1 MQRLHGLIALGFCLV
16 SATAQAEEPE
26 QLPATTLVQASLAVK
41 NAPSL
46 LPTMLRTVEDAVV
59 SRLEMVIFSDRSTGE
74 EAKLRLTPATSPGAK
89 VGFTYRF

>member
-16 SATAQAEEPE
+16 SANAQAEEPE
-26 QLPATTLVQASLAVK
+26 ALPTSALVQASLAVK

-46 LPTMLRTVEDAVV
+46 LPTMLRGAEDAVV
-59 SRLEMVIFSDRSTGE
+59 SRLEIMIFKDRDTGE
-74 EAKLRLTPATSPGAK
+74 EAKLRLTPASSPGAK